1 MGTAT
6 DRFSARVAWAGLAAA
21 CAGAWLTSPMLS
33 ALPHLLLA
41 WFLVPVLWAAL
52 HQRTWVALVLA
63 LVSGG
68 LAALVA
74 IGDALLTSHSLAE
87 WAANALFLMLIALL
101 VAAMASRLRWNAFR
115 DPLTGLVNRA
125 AMTPS
130 LHAAVAR
137 ARRDGQAIGLVY
149 LDLDDFKVVND
160 SLGHACGDE
169 LLRQVAARLD
179 AAKRAGDVLARHGG
193 DEFIVLLD
201 GLGGAGSEDV
211 ERRAGAAVE
220 RLVAALQAPIEVAG
234 SALRV
239 ECSAGLSLFP
249 ADAPD
254 ADALHDH
261 ADAAMYSAKS
271 RRSGWARYVPSDS
284 DPLVRISR
292 GARLRAAVETGALEL
307 HYQPIFVVGGGIKG
321 VEALVR
327 WCDGE
332 HGPVP
337 PSEFIPLAE
346 ETGVIDALGDWVI
359 REMCRQ
365 VRAWQAEGL
374 YPHYGV
380 NVAPRQLRQ
389 PRFAERLIAL
399 FDEEGID
406 AGDCVIELT
415 ESAWTLEES
424 RTLPVLTALR
434 EAGFALAIDDFGAG
448 YSSLSRI
455 HDLPLDVIKVDRAFL
470 QGVPENAQSVAIMSA
485 IFQLAAACGTDVVV
499 EGVETAEQYRF
510 LAERGF
516 RHAQGYALARPA
528 TASVVTQLLR
538 DNLVESRRR
547 GVAARPVAA

>member
-1 MGTAT
+1 MRATT
-6 DRFSARVAWAGLAAA
+6 DRVSIRVAWAGLAAA
-21 CAGAWLTSPMLS
+21 CVAAWLTSPVLS
-33 ALPHLLLA
+33 GLPHLLLA
-41 WFLVPVLWAAL
+41 WFVVPVLWAAL
-52 HQRTWVALVLA
+52 RQQTRIALMLA

-68 LAALVA
+68 LAPLVA
-74 IGDALLTSHSLAE
+74 IDETRAGSYPLTE
-87 WAANALFLMLIALL
+87 WATNALFLALIGLL
-101 VAAMASRLRWNAFR
+101 AAGMASRIRWSDFR

-130 LHAAVAR
+130 LDAAVAR
-137 ARRDGQAIGLVY
+137 ARRDGQAIGLIY
-149 LDLDDFKVVND
+149 IDLDEFKVVND

-169 LLRQVAARLD
+169 LLRQVAVRLD
-179 AAKRAGDVLARHGG
+179 GAKRAGDVLARHGG

-201 GLGGAGSEDV
+201 GLGDAGRAEV
-211 ERRAGAAVE
+211 ERRAGVAVE
-220 RLVAALQAPIEVAG
+220 RLVAALQAPFEVAG
-234 SALRV
+234 SALKV

-271 RRSGWARYVPSDS
+271 RRVSWARYVPSDS
-284 DPLVRISR
+284 DPLARLSR
-292 GARLRAAVETGALEL
+292 GARLRAAVEAGDLEL

-337 PSEFIPLAE
+337 PSDFIPLAE

-359 REMCRQ
+359 LEMCRQ

-374 YPHYGV
+374 HPHYGV

-389 PRFAERLIAL
+389 PLFAERLILL
-399 FDEEGID
+399 FDEQGID

-470 QGVPENAQSVAIMSA
+470 QGVPDNAQSVAIMIA

-499 EGVETAEQYRF
+499 EGVETDAQYRF
-510 LAERGF
+510 LAEHDF
-516 RHAQGYALARPA
+516 PHAQGYALARPA
-528 TASVVTQLLR
+528 TAAVVTQMLR
-538 DNLVESRRR
+538 EGLVEGRRR
-547 GVAARPVAA
+547 GGAARPVEA